1 MTKALFINGSPRKNG
16 NTSQLLKRAMDGA
29 REAGA
34 EVELVNLY
42 DRNLNYKGCMSCFAC
57 KIKGGK
63 KGVCSFKDDLLP
75 ILQKA
80 VEADVLVCGSPNYCG
95 YPSAALRAFMERMEF
110 PAVNYSD
117 YSKPVVLKRICSAT
131 IYTMNCPNEEVY
143 RQMNYHVL
151 MDSAAQQ
158 LGVFGPTEILYS
170 YDTYQFSNYDCY
182 ESDADRELSAAKG
195 GIHALTH
202 ALAVSLAGKVR
213 VNSISPGWIDT
224 AYTVYEGPDAIQQ
237 PVGRVGNPLDIANMV
252 LYLCSDKA
260 GFITGENICI
270 DGGMT
275 KQMIYH
281 GDCGWTL
288 KQTDK

>member
-1 MTKALFINGSPRKNG
+1 MKALFINGSPRKNG
-16 NTSQLLKRAMDGA
+16 NTAQLLKRAMDGA

-57 KIKGGK
+57 KLKGGK
-63 KGVCSFKDDLLP
+63 KGVCSFKDDLQP

-143 RQMNYHVL
+143 RQMNYPIL
-151 MDSAAQQ
+151 MDTSAT
-158 LGVFGPTEILYS
+158 LP
-170 YDTYQFSNYDCY
+170 SN
-182 ESDADRELSAAKG
+182 S
-195 GIHALTH
+195 
-202 ALAVSLAGKVR
+202 
-213 VNSISPGWIDT
+213 
-224 AYTVYEGPDAIQQ
+224 
-237 PVGRVGNPLDIANMV
+237 
-252 LYLCSDKA
+252 LCSVLQRYYA
-260 GFITGENICI
+260 AMTLISSRTTTAT
-270 DGGMT
+270 MLPRSARLT
-275 KQMIYH
+275 KQR
-281 GDCGWTL
+281 CATRNSPSTSKKPTNWASGW
-288 KQTDK
+288 